1 MTSTSESLA
10 RSSNAPSTEP
20 SADEPMDLSRDD
32 IFHIL
37 QTARRRE
44 TVTYLLGEDEPVK
57 MGDVAEHVAAREN
70 ETTVAKLTSTQRQR
84 VYIPLYQSHL
94 PKLDEVGAIEYDKPA
109 GIVYPTERLEAFRPY
124 LEVGNADARATGST
138 AEQSLPSDV
147 ATTGLYYLLATT
159 VSVCLL
165 LAAVAGLVAIP
176 GLALGVI
183 ITVLF
188 VLTTIATTRVRRT
201 APLPH
206 AR

>member
-1 MTSTSESLA
+1 MTSTSDRPS
-10 RSSNAPSTEP
+10 RSSDDPSTETFG
-20 SADEPMDLSRDD
+20 DEPTALSRDD
-32 IFHIL
+32 LFHIL
-37 QTARRRE
+37 QTTRRRE
-44 TVTYLLGEDEPVK
+44 TVTYLLDEDEPVK

-70 ETTVAKLTSTQRQR
+70 ETTVAELTSAQRQR

-109 GIVYPTERLEAFRPY
+109 GIVYTTERLEEFRPY
-124 LEVGNADARATGST
+124 LEVANADDRTTGAADERTS
-138 AEQSLPSDV
+138 ASDV
-147 ATTGLYYLLATT
+147 ATAGLHYVLATT

-165 LAAVAGLVAIP
+165 LAAVAGVVAIP

-188 VLTTIATTRVRRT
+188 VLTTIVTTRGRLT
-201 APLPH
+201 ALPTH